1 MTGIMSIGRS
11 RARLY
16 TTERPR
22 TTFADVAGYQ
32 GVKIE
37 ISEVVD
43 FLKSPHRFRDIGA
56 KIPKGI
62 LLVGPPGT
70 GKTLLA
76 RAVAGEAG
84 VPFLS
89 VSGSDFM
96 EMFVG
101 VGASRV
107 RDLFQTARKQA
118 PAIIFVDEID
128 SIGRKRGAG
137 LGGGHDEREQTLN
150 QMLSEMDGFD
160 PAEGVV
166 IMAATNRPDI
176 LDPALLRPGRF
187 DRQIVVPLP
196 DLEERLPILK
206 VHCKDKRVSANVDL
220 ELVARGTPGM
230 SGADLANLVNEAAL
244 HAVRRGSHQVEM
256 VDFEAARDRVL
267 MGQRRESL
275 VLSEAEKERVAFH
288 EGGHAVLAYV
298 LEHADPVHKVTILP
312 TGLALGVT
320 QQLPLEERHIYPREV
335 IEDSLAVRMGGRA
348 AELLVYGDLST
359 GASNDLVGNTEL
371 ARKMVREW
379 GMSEEL
385 GPMAWGSQGMVF
397 LGEDLLHSR
406 DYSEDTARVVD
417 AEIAR
422 ILRHQEERA
431 IELLSR
437 HRAGLDAVARSLLER
452 ETLDGSEV
460 GSLVDS
466 AYGRPVHPSGELTAH
481 FTGTNGAGNGSAED
495 AASGN
500 GAEAVPSAAGNGA
513 ESASSRG
520 RQRSRVGQGERSG
533 VGAVRLPPLLVFRL
547 TRRPTGASP
556 ASAPSTTSQVIGAR
570 TPAGDQGP
578 GNVGATTTPG
588 PATGSP
594 SSSMAT
600 GSLLRTLNGPTPKG
614 SPEAG
619 AMTSGVRGL
628 TFCAFSP
635 AMDRPLGEVNTTVA
649 GRPPRSTTATAEAPV
664 PGVTTAGTSQCSLA
678 PITPTTSPHSG
689 TGAAGPGG
697 AVTWRTTTMPVL
709 LVKVRAY
716 GVPLGMRVWSSAT
729 SVDNVCGGMRRE
741 SGSATSPPDRPMAT
755 DTTAVL
761 VEGLSSRNATT
772 VPVASTFCANV
783 HCGAGTGV
791 PAVIDSPPLPAAPT
805 DSSSLATTDPDSA
818 DTSVAMAASSGAW
831 SPTFSVMSAPGG
843 TSMP

>member
-1 MTGIMSIGRS
+1 MAGFPGAYHGEMGSPLPDRRPGRRSAGPGGLSPRGAGGQQPDQSWRLLLGLLLVVVVAVLIVPAIFLNNTPTKKIAAYQTFITQYVDQHKVANATVDNSTGIISGKLRDGESYSVPGPATVGDVEQTQLAKIGAGNVHYQTPVPSAWSQYLLPLLMIVGILVFFFFVSRRAQGQMSGIMSIGRS
-11 RARLY
+11 RAKLY

-22 TTFADVAGYQ
+22 TTFADVAGYG
-32 GVKIE
+32 GVKVE

-43 FLKSPHRFRDIGA
+43 FLKFPNRFREVGA
-56 KIPKGI
+56 KIPKGM

-160 PAEGVV
+160 PTEGVV
-166 IMAATNRPDI
+166 IIAATNRPDI

-196 DLEERLPILK
+196 DLEERLPILR
-206 VHCKDKRVSANVDL
+206 VHCKDKRIGPDVDL
-220 ELVARGTPGM
+220 ELVSRGTPGM

-244 HAVRRGSHQVEM
+244 HAVRRGGQQVEM
-256 VDFEAARDRVL
+256 QDFEAARDRVL

-275 VLSEAEKERVAFH
+275 ALSEKEKERVAFH
-288 EGGHAVLAYV
+288 EGGHAVLAYA

-312 TGLALGVT
+312 TGMALGVT

-379 GMSEEL
+379 GMSTEL

-397 LGEDLLHSR
+397 LGEDLMHSR

-417 AEIAR
+417 AEVSK
-422 ILRHQEERA
+422 ILRQSEERA
-431 IELLSR
+431 LELLSR
-437 HRAGLDAVARSLLER
+437 HRGGLDAVARALLER
-452 ETLDGSEV
+452 ETLAGAEIGQLVDAAYGQPVHAGGASEV
-460 GSLVDS
+460 ESFV
-466 AYGRPVHPSGELTAH
+466 AT
-481 FTGTNGAGNGSAED
+481 NGSAAGARYGD
-495 AASGN
+495 GAASD
-500 GAEAVPSAAGNGA
+500 A
-513 ESASSRG
+513 
-520 RQRSRVGQGERSG
+520 
-533 VGAVRLPPLLVFRL
+533 
-547 TRRPTGASP
+547 
-556 ASAPSTTSQVIGAR
+556 
-570 TPAGDQGP
+570 
-578 GNVGATTTPG
+578 
-588 PATGSP
+588 
-594 SSSMAT
+594 
-600 GSLLRTLNGPTPKG
+600 
-614 SPEAG
+614 
-619 AMTSGVRGL
+619 
-628 TFCAFSP
+628 
-635 AMDRPLGEVNTTVA
+635 
-649 GRPPRSTTATAEAPV
+649 
-664 PGVTTAGTSQCSLA
+664 
-678 PITPTTSPHSG
+678 
-689 TGAAGPGG
+689 
-697 AVTWRTTTMPVL
+697 
-709 LVKVRAY
+709 
-716 GVPLGMRVWSSAT
+716 
-729 SVDNVCGGMRRE
+729 
-741 SGSATSPPDRPMAT
+741 GSAGQPP
-755 DTTAVL
+755 
-761 VEGLSSRNATT
+761 
-772 VPVASTFCANV
+772 
-783 HCGAGTGV
+783 GT
-791 PAVIDSPPLPAAPT
+791 APT
-805 DSSSLATTDPDSA
+805 A
-818 DTSVAMAASSGAW
+818 
-831 SPTFSVMSAPGG
+831 
-843 TSMP
+843 